1 MKLTLSPLGHSWFL
15 DLDGT
20 ILKHNGYKL
29 DGTDSLLSGAL
40 DFLSQIPPE
49 DSIIFVTSRKESEKQ
64 RTEDFLRNHQI
75 PFQTILY
82 NLPYGERILVNDR
95 KPSGLETAQVISVER
110 NQAPKVEITISED
123 L

>member
-40 DFLSQIPPE
+40 DFLHQIPQE
-49 DSIIFVTSRKESEKQ
+49 DSIIFVTSRKEAEKQ
-64 RTEDFLRNHQI
+64 RTEDFLREQKI
-75 PFQTILY
+75 SFQKIIY

-110 NQAPKVEITISED
+110 DQAPQVEIIISEE